1 MEAEQ
6 REIMIIRRRLGA
18 DLDAVKG
25 GVWKIAFA
33 DFMTAMMCFFLV
45 MWLINAAN
53 EETKQAVASYFNP
66 VRLANLNTK
75 GLNDPKVV
83 DPGPS
88 SEDKAEPSP
97 APDQLTKPDPE
108 GRPDAHNRE
117 EALFRDPYAVLEEIA
132 GGAADAESRK
142 SPGGQSEDGQGRT
155 AGMNGGAAFRDPFD
169 PAFWQEAN
177 GAAAETAEGVDEAS
191 AIRSDDGEGAGAAA
205 GGAAGKA
212 AGPWSK
218 AEPTKLAV
226 GDANDPQ
233 PLHEGESDPAPAVVD
248 VALEAASPG
257 DDPRWEDR
265 TVEAPEAAEAEKP
278 AKPAEPAKTEEPKLA
293 KQLAEA
299 LRGEAEGGR
308 APHIDVQRSGDGV
321 LISLTDDVAYGM
333 FAIGSAEPTPEVVRI
348 MAKIAEVLK
357 TTPGGIVIRG
367 HTDARPFR
375 SDTYDNWRLSSAR
388 AQMAYYMLVRG
399 GLDEKRVER
408 IEGHADRELKVA
420 SDPEAAENRRI
431 EILVRD
437 VQS

>member
-1 MEAEQ
+1 MEPEQ

-88 SEDKAEPSP
+88 SEEKAEPSP

-108 GRPDAHNRE
+108 GKPDAHNRE

-142 SPGGQSEDGQGRT
+142 SPGGEFEGGEGRT
-155 AGMNGGAAFRDPFD
+155 AGMSGGAAFRDPFD

-177 GAAAETAEGVDEAS
+177 GAAAEAADEAPEIQVDE
-191 AIRSDDGEGAGAAA
+191 GEGAAATA
-205 GGAAGKA
+205 GDAAGKA

-218 AEPTKLAV
+218 VEPTKLAV
-226 GDANDPQ
+226 GDAADRQ
-233 PLHEGESDPAPAVVD
+233 FLHEGESDPAPAVVD

-257 DDPRWEDR
+257 GDPPREER
-265 TVEAPEAAEAEKP
+265 TAEAPKPAEGEKP

-308 APHIDVQRSGDGV
+308 APRIDVQRSGDGV

-420 SDPEAAENRRI
+420 SDPQAAENRRI
-431 EILVRD
+431 EILVRE